1 MLIAHLTAR
10 EDKRIFLLCQYF
22 ATVKELWENESC
34 HVGRNEMAGLNGKS
48 GPPGNMN
55 AFKYGLAA
63 IQKRREES
71 VTTEHEEGVRQQILG
86 GLIADK
92 GGRSF
97 FCSPNQYSIVK
108 FFPSIHSS
116 SRSSCRN
123 ASTRA
128 ALPEAVLASRNPI
141 RGRPTPHRRAC
152 RPYGFSPSSTVPHCH
167 PVRASAGPPGSR
179 AWSFHTCLGSLTP
192 RCRRTARA

>member
-1 MLIAHLTAR
+1 
-10 EDKRIFLLCQYF
+10 
-22 ATVKELWENESC
+22 
-34 HVGRNEMAGLNGKS
+34 
-48 GPPGNMN
+48 
-55 AFKYGLAA
+55 
-63 IQKRREES
+63 S

-179 AWSFHTCLGSLTP
+179 AWSFPTCLGSLTP
-192 RCRRTARA
+192 RCRRTARAYRCPSCCLPRIKTRSAHRSGDFGAPYLACAYPCQRFARILSDPGA